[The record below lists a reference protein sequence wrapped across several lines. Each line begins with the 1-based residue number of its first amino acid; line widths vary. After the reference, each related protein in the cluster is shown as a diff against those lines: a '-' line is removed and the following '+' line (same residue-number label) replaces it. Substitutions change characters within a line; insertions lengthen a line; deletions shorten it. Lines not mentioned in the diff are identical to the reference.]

1 MRKGE
6 AVAAFANR
14 FQGLIPDKE
23 LIKYHFIHKLLNEV
37 QTLRAFNMY
46 EEEKSFDEITEAC
59 HKLHKRLMH
68 SCGNKRPRTQVNA
81 IGDEG
86 EEEEE
91 PENGEHLV
99 HLVSNDTSRRL
110 TEKRARMDQAPE
122 SVAANAAFVGL
133 CRPHQ
138 QFGARAWRCLGNGC
152 LLEKWPGFLTKRGP
166 QSGQGR
172 GQGNGRG

>member
-1 MRKGE
+1 M
-6 AVAAFANR
+6 
-14 FQGLIPDKE
+14 
-23 LIKYHFIHKLLNEV
+23 
-37 QTLRAFNMY
+37 LRAFDLY

-59 HKLHKRLMH
+59 HKVHKRLMH
-68 SCGNKRPRTQVNA
+68 NCSNKRPRTQVNA
-81 IGDEG
+81 IEDYGK
-86 EEEEE
+86 EEE
-91 PENGEHLV
+91 PENGGQAAV
-99 HLVSNDTSRRL
+99 HLVSNDTSRRR

-172 GQGNGRG
+172 GQGNSRG

>member
-1 MRKGE
+1 MD
-6 AVAAFANR
+6 
-14 FQGLIPDKE
+14 PDKE
-23 LIKYHFIHKLLNEV
+23 LIKYYFIHKLLNEV

-68 SCGNKRPRTQVNA
+68 SCDNKRPRTQVNA

-99 HLVSNDTSRRL
+99 HRQQRHEPPANRKTRQDGPGTRVCRR
-110 TEKRARMDQAPE
+110 QC
-122 SVAANAAFVGL
+122 SL

-172 GQGNGRG
+172 EQGNS

>member
-91 PENGEHLV
+91 PENGKHLV

-122 SVAANAAFVGL
+122 SVAANAAFAAPTNSLEPGL
-133 CRPHQ
+133 GVVWVTDAC
-138 QFGARAWRCLGNGC
+138 
-152 LLEKWPGFLTKRGP
+152 
-166 QSGQGR
+166 
-172 GQGNGRG
+172 